1 MTASPF
7 EVRVYYEDTDLAG
20 VVYHANHLK
29 YMERART
36 EALRSVGVDQGVLK
50 AETGIVFLVTRVAI
64 HYLRPAFFDDLLA
77 VDTAVTRLG
86 SASLTLGQSIRR
98 GVEAVATAEVRVAIV
113 GSDGRA
119 ARAPGRLREALS
131 RL

>member
-1 MTASPF
+1 MSGGPF
-7 EVRVYYEDTDLAG
+7 VVRVYYEDTDLAG

-36 EALRSVGVDQGVLK
+36 EALRAAGLEQGRLK

-64 HYLRPAFFDDLLA
+64 DYLRPAFFDDLLA
-77 VDTAVTRLG
+77 VDARVVRLG
-86 SASLTLGQSIRR
+86 AASVTLEQTIRR
-98 GVEAVATAEVRVAIV
+98 DADVVATAEVRIAVV
-113 GSDGRA
+113 GPDGRA
-119 ARAPGRLREALS
+119 RRAPDGVREALS